1 MTHPVLSRNASELI
15 AKSQFKEVVVAD
27 TIPMPAKKRN
37 GKFTVL
43 SVAPLL
49 GEAIYRIHKGQSVGD
64 LFK

>member
-1 MTHPVLSRNASELI
+1 MSAE
-15 AKSQFKEVVVAD
+15 
-27 TIPMPAKKRN
+27 KRN

>member
-1 MTHPVLSRNASELI
+1 MTHPVLSRNAP
-15 AKSQFKEVVVAD
+15 EVMANSKFTEIVVAD
-27 TIPMPAKKRN
+27 TIPMSPEKRN
-37 GKFTVL
+37 GKFTIL